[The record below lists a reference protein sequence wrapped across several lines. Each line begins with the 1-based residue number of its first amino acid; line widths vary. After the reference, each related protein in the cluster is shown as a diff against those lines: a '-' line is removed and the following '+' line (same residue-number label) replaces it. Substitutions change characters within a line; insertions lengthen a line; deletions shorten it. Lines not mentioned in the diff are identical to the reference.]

1 MRKNEIE
8 GGRERE
14 REREEMREIVK
25 KKKGEKNRVRNI
37 DAIMFGFNIF
47 LFYFLFPFYPRYF
60 KSLTHFLSSFFFL
73 FS

>member
-1 MRKNEIE
+1 MRKNEKE
-8 GGRERE
+8 GG

-37 DAIMFGFNIF
+37 DAIMLFGFNIL
-47 LFYFLFPFYPRYF
+47 LFYFLFLFYPTYL